1 MAPLYQERFAE
12 GLRTLAE
19 QLLLH
24 RMWLSDKWI
33 DTEAGKAENKEGK
46 GITMLDYACGTG
58 AVSLV
63 SPFILTVFSSPGVNK
78 T

>member
-1 MAPLYQERFAE
+1 
-12 GLRTLAE
+12 
-19 QLLLH
+19 
-24 RMWLSDKWI
+24 MWLSDKWI